1 MAEISW
7 IKLKTTMFDDEKVRL
22 IQSMPESDAILL
34 IWIRLLILAGKTND
48 DGLIYIQRNM
58 PYTDETLATLFNK
71 PLNVIRLAITTLSKF
86 DMIDTNESGV
96 IAITNWEKH
105 QNIDG
110 LAKVREQSRI
120 RMQKS
125 RAKKKEIESSLLII
139 DKGKGNV
146 TQRVTQRDGT
156 DIDIDIDKEIDT
168 DKDIMSGKPDESIS
182 PNITIAKKAL
192 NYFNEQSNRK
202 FNLLAKK
209 NTKPIIARLNEGFSP
224 EDLKTVIDRACSH
237 WKGKSEYEQFLRPE
251 TIFNGRFDERLN
263 KTIKW
268 EYKQTDVKQKE
279 VAIDYGSAE
288 KIDNQVALDALE
300 KYKAGNS

>member
-48 DGLIYIQRNM
+48 EGLIYIQKDM

-86 DMIDTNESGV
+86 DMIDTNEDSV
-96 IAITNWEKH
+96 IGISNWEKH

-110 LAKVREQSRI
+110 MEKVRELNAQRN
-120 RMQKS
+120 RKYRQ
-125 RAKKKEIESSLLII
+125 RKKTLSIEEKHDVI
-139 DKGKGNV
+139 V
-146 TQRVTQRDGT
+146 TSRDGT
-156 DIDIDIDKEIDT
+156 DIDIDKETDT
-168 DKDIMSGKPDESIS
+168 DKDIMSGKPDSLSS

-192 NYFNEQSNRK
+192 NYFNQQSNRK

-263 KTIKW
+263 NTIKW
-268 EYKQTDVKQKE
+268 EYKQADVKQKE
-279 VAIDYGSAE
+279 VAIDYDHL
-288 KIDNQVALDALE
+288 DNNGDPVSNDQALE
-300 KYKAGNS
+300 ALKRLEANSS

>member
-96 IAITNWEKH
+96 ITITNWEKH

-156 DIDIDIDKEIDT
+156 DIDIDKEIDT
-168 DKDIMSGKPDESIS
+168 DKDIMSGKPDASIS

-224 EDLKTVIDRACSH
+224 EDLKTVIDRACLH
-237 WKGKSEYEQFLRPE
+237 WKDKSEYEQFLRPE

-263 KTIKW
+263 NTIKW
-268 EYKQTDVKQKE
+268 EYKQADVKQKE
-279 VAIDYGSAE
+279 IAIDYGSAE

>member
-1 MAEISW
+1 MAEIHW
-7 IKLKTTMFDDEKVRL
+7 IKLKTTMFDDEKIRL
-22 IQSMPESDAILL
+22 IQSVPESDSILI
-34 IWIRLLILAGKTND
+34 IWIRLLVLAGKTND

-58 PYTDETLATLFNK
+58 PYTDEMLATLFNK
-71 PLNVIRLAITTLSKF
+71 SLNVVRLAITTLNKF
-86 DMIDTNESGV
+86 NMIDIGQDGV

-110 LAKVREQSRI
+110 MERVREQNRI
-120 RMQKS
+120 RKQ
-125 RAKKKEIESSLLII
+125 RQRKKVQLPSLLESSH
-139 DKGKGNV
+139 V
-146 TQRVTQRDGT
+146 TSRDSHA
-156 DIDIDIDKEIDT
+156 IDT
-168 DKDIMSGKPDESIS
+168 DTDTESDIDKDIMSGKPDASIS

-224 EDLKTVIDRACSH
+224 EDLKTVIDRACLH

-263 KTIKW
+263 NTIKW
-268 EYKQTDVKQKE
+268 EYKQADVKQKE
-279 VAIDYGSAE
+279 VAIDYDHL
-288 KIDNQVALDALE
+288 DNNSDHVSNDQALE
-300 KYKAGNS
+300 ALKRLKANSS